1 MNGRVEF
8 VVRPSRLHGSGRRDA
23 CTTTSLR
30 AFTLV
35 ELLVVIGI
43 IALLIAILLPS
54 LNRAMAKAREVNCL
68 SNARQL
74 AMAVMMYCDEFKG
87 TFPPSADYSAPTAEP
102 SRVWTIKVLPYV
114 KNPAVYVCPG
124 VTDGQFPRDW
134 AERGVGTIGYTT
146 ATAYDPLD
154 VEGFSTM
161 TRLSMIK
168 SSSLTPLFGDSAGG
182 PTARKYR
189 GFTFDPYNGQPN
201 AGDPVLGTPLVS
213 EKDLVMELNHLA
225 PAQLKPLLARHS
237 GRVMLI
243 FADAHAESVQTQ
255 SILLQEK
262 GAAFHWRFRPKPA
275 NAP

>member
-1 MNGRVEF
+1 
-8 VVRPSRLHGSGRRDA
+8 
-23 CTTTSLR
+23 LR

-74 AMAVMMYCDEFKG
+74 AMGVMMYVDEFKG
-87 TFPPSADYSAPTAEP
+87 VFPASADYSAPTDEP
-102 SRVWTIKVLPYV
+102 TRVWTMKVLPYV
-114 KNPAVYVCPG
+114 KNTGVFVCPAV
-124 VTDGQFPRDW
+124 TDAQFPQNW

-154 VEGFSTM
+154 VEGFSVVTKI
-161 TRLSMIK
+161 SMIR
-168 SSSLTPLFGDSAGG
+168 SSSLVPLFGDAPGG
-182 PTARKYR
+182 PTAQKYR
-189 GFTFDPYNGQPN
+189 GFTFDPYNGLAN
-201 AGDPVLGTPLVS
+201 ADNPVLGTPLVS
-213 EKDLVMELNHLA
+213 DKDLVQELNGLA
-225 PAQLKPLLARHS
+225 PAQLKPLIARHS

-262 GAAFHWRFRPKPA
+262 GAALHWRFRPKPA